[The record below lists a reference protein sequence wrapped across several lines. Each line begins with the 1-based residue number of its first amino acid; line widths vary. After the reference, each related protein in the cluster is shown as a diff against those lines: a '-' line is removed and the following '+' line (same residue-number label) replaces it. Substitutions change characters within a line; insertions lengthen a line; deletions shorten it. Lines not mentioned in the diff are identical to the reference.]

1 MLKKVLERVDKM
13 QEIEVEYVTLEDGCD
28 YFVVDIIDNYV
39 YLKKEDDD
47 KTFEIRELVIENNG
61 EEFFAELIDQ
71 EDYKKA
77 LMLFTT
83 KYNLIKETL

>member
-1 MLKKVLERVDKM
+1 M
-13 QEIEVEYVTLEDGCD
+13 QEMEVEYVTLEDGCD
-28 YFVVDIIDNYV
+28 YFIVDIIDNFV

-61 EEFFAELIDQ
+61 EEFFAELINQ

-83 KYNLIKETL
+83 KYNVIEETL